1 MGKLLSMTGYGSAK
15 GSVEGQEITVE
26 LKSVNNR
33 YLDCSV
39 RLPRNFLFA
48 EDTVKQ
54 AVSAGVSRGKVD
66 VFVSAQASQ
75 DSGTVVSVNEEL
87 ARGYRD
93 AVAHIAETLGLESG
107 LNAFSL
113 ARFPDVLTVERR
125 ELDKDK
131 AAAALS
137 EITAKAVEE
146 FNAMRER
153 EGERLRR
160 DMLGKLETIEGLVS
174 VVEERSPQT
183 VKEYRERL
191 EARLRDILADR
202 SLDEQRVITEAAIF
216 ADRAAVDEI
225 TRKSI
230 DDPMCIGYFIDNEL
244 AFGGIVKAVFGAE
257 PDQPAKL
264 EFVKD
269 LKAKYGTIEALNK
282 VWDTSYADW
291 DGLLQSKAMPEGK
304 GFRKDAD
311 AFNNKFIERYF
322 ELSRKGIKSLAPHRL
337 YLGCRFVGFRH
348 AEAVRRIA
356 AKYSDVISINS
367 YHNSIANVSPDQ
379 FFGKPM
385 LIGEFHFGTYDRGM
399 FAPSLCP
406 VGTQQERAT
415 SYMRFVQGAL
425 TQPHLV
431 GTHYFQFRDQPLT
444 GRWDGEGYQIGF
456 VDVADTP
463 YRELCESARETGEH
477 MYQYRLNGK
486 AVNDMK

>member
-93 AVAHIAETLGLESG
+93 AVARITETLGLESG

-216 ADRAAVDEI
+216 ADRTAVDEETVRLRSHI
-225 TRKSI
+225 AQFRTMLEEGSPIGRKMDFLVQEFNRESNT
-230 DDPMCIGYFIDNEL
+230 IGSKCSDASL
-244 AFGGIVKAVFGAE
+244 AKVV
-257 PDQPAKL
+257 
-264 EFVKD
+264 VD
-269 LKAKYGTIEALNK
+269 LKSEIEK
-282 VWDTSYADW
+282 IREQ
-291 DGLLQSKAMPEGK
+291 LQ
-304 GFRKDAD
+304 
-311 AFNNKFIERYF
+311 
-322 ELSRKGIKSLAPHRL
+322 
-337 YLGCRFVGFRH
+337 
-348 AEAVRRIA
+348 
-356 AKYSDVISINS
+356 
-367 YHNSIANVSPDQ
+367 NV
-379 FFGKPM
+379 
-385 LIGEFHFGTYDRGM
+385 E
-399 FAPSLCP
+399 
-406 VGTQQERAT
+406 
-415 SYMRFVQGAL
+415 
-425 TQPHLV
+425 
-431 GTHYFQFRDQPLT
+431 
-444 GRWDGEGYQIGF
+444 
-456 VDVADTP
+456 
-463 YRELCESARETGEH
+463 
-477 MYQYRLNGK
+477 
-486 AVNDMK
+486 

>member
-15 GSVEGQEITVE
+15 GSIEGQEITVE

-93 AVAHIAETLGLESG
+93 AVARIAETLGLESG

-137 EITAKAVEE
+137 DITAKAVEE

-216 ADRAAVDEI
+216 ADRTAVDEETVRLRSHI
-225 TRKSI
+225 AQFRTMLEEGSPIGRKMDFLVQEFNRESNT
-230 DDPMCIGYFIDNEL
+230 IG
-244 AFGGIVKAVFGAE
+244 
-257 PDQPAKL
+257 
-264 EFVKD
+264 
-269 LKAKYGTIEALNK
+269 
-282 VWDTSYADW
+282 
-291 DGLLQSKAMPEGK
+291 SKCS
-304 GFRKDAD
+304 DA
-311 AFNNKFIERYF
+311 
-322 ELSRKGIKSLAPHRL
+322 SLAKVVVDLRSEVEKIREQL
-337 YLGCRFVGFRH
+337 Q
-348 AEAVRRIA
+348 
-356 AKYSDVISINS
+356 
-367 YHNSIANVSPDQ
+367 NV
-379 FFGKPM
+379 
-385 LIGEFHFGTYDRGM
+385 E
-399 FAPSLCP
+399 
-406 VGTQQERAT
+406 
-415 SYMRFVQGAL
+415 
-425 TQPHLV
+425 
-431 GTHYFQFRDQPLT
+431 
-444 GRWDGEGYQIGF
+444 
-456 VDVADTP
+456 
-463 YRELCESARETGEH
+463 
-477 MYQYRLNGK
+477 
-486 AVNDMK
+486 

>member
-15 GSVEGQEITVE
+15 GSVEGQEIAVE

-93 AVAHIAETLGLESG
+93 AVARIAETLGLECG

-216 ADRAAVDEI
+216 ADRTAVDEETVRLRSHI
-225 TRKSI
+225 AQFRTMLEEGSPIGRKMDFLVQEFNRESNT
-230 DDPMCIGYFIDNEL
+230 IGSKCSDASL
-244 AFGGIVKAVFGAE
+244 AKVV
-257 PDQPAKL
+257 
-264 EFVKD
+264 VD
-269 LKAKYGTIEALNK
+269 LKSEIEK
-282 VWDTSYADW
+282 IREQ
-291 DGLLQSKAMPEGK
+291 LQ
-304 GFRKDAD
+304 
-311 AFNNKFIERYF
+311 
-322 ELSRKGIKSLAPHRL
+322 
-337 YLGCRFVGFRH
+337 
-348 AEAVRRIA
+348 
-356 AKYSDVISINS
+356 
-367 YHNSIANVSPDQ
+367 NV
-379 FFGKPM
+379 
-385 LIGEFHFGTYDRGM
+385 E
-399 FAPSLCP
+399 
-406 VGTQQERAT
+406 
-415 SYMRFVQGAL
+415 
-425 TQPHLV
+425 
-431 GTHYFQFRDQPLT
+431 
-444 GRWDGEGYQIGF
+444 
-456 VDVADTP
+456 
-463 YRELCESARETGEH
+463 
-477 MYQYRLNGK
+477 
-486 AVNDMK
+486 

>member
-75 DSGTVVSVNEEL
+75 DSGTVVSVTEEL

-93 AVAHIAETLGLESG
+93 AVARIAETLGLESG

-216 ADRAAVDEI
+216 ADRTAVDEETVRLRSHI
-225 TRKSI
+225 AQFRTMLEEGSPIGRKMDFLVQEFNRESNT
-230 DDPMCIGYFIDNEL
+230 IGSKCSDASL
-244 AFGGIVKAVFGAE
+244 AKVV
-257 PDQPAKL
+257 
-264 EFVKD
+264 VD
-269 LKAKYGTIEALNK
+269 LKSEIEK
-282 VWDTSYADW
+282 IREQ
-291 DGLLQSKAMPEGK
+291 LQ
-304 GFRKDAD
+304 
-311 AFNNKFIERYF
+311 
-322 ELSRKGIKSLAPHRL
+322 
-337 YLGCRFVGFRH
+337 
-348 AEAVRRIA
+348 
-356 AKYSDVISINS
+356 
-367 YHNSIANVSPDQ
+367 NV
-379 FFGKPM
+379 
-385 LIGEFHFGTYDRGM
+385 E
-399 FAPSLCP
+399 
-406 VGTQQERAT
+406 
-415 SYMRFVQGAL
+415 
-425 TQPHLV
+425 
-431 GTHYFQFRDQPLT
+431 
-444 GRWDGEGYQIGF
+444 
-456 VDVADTP
+456 
-463 YRELCESARETGEH
+463 
-477 MYQYRLNGK
+477 
-486 AVNDMK
+486 

>member
-93 AVAHIAETLGLESG
+93 AVARIAETLGLECG

-137 EITAKAVEE
+137 DITAKAVEE

-160 DMLGKLETIEGLVS
+160 DMLGKLGTIEGLVS

-216 ADRAAVDEI
+216 ADRTAVDEETVRLRSHI
-225 TRKSI
+225 AQFRTMLEEGSPIGRKMDFLVQEFNRESNT
-230 DDPMCIGYFIDNEL
+230 IGSKCSDASL
-244 AFGGIVKAVFGAE
+244 AKVV
-257 PDQPAKL
+257 
-264 EFVKD
+264 VD
-269 LKAKYGTIEALNK
+269 LKSEIEK
-282 VWDTSYADW
+282 IREQ
-291 DGLLQSKAMPEGK
+291 LQ
-304 GFRKDAD
+304 
-311 AFNNKFIERYF
+311 
-322 ELSRKGIKSLAPHRL
+322 
-337 YLGCRFVGFRH
+337 
-348 AEAVRRIA
+348 
-356 AKYSDVISINS
+356 
-367 YHNSIANVSPDQ
+367 NV
-379 FFGKPM
+379 
-385 LIGEFHFGTYDRGM
+385 E
-399 FAPSLCP
+399 
-406 VGTQQERAT
+406 
-415 SYMRFVQGAL
+415 
-425 TQPHLV
+425 
-431 GTHYFQFRDQPLT
+431 
-444 GRWDGEGYQIGF
+444 
-456 VDVADTP
+456 
-463 YRELCESARETGEH
+463 
-477 MYQYRLNGK
+477 
-486 AVNDMK
+486 

>member
-15 GSVEGQEITVE
+15 GSVDGQEITVE

-93 AVAHIAETLGLESG
+93 AVARIAETLGLESG

-216 ADRAAVDEI
+216 ADRTAVDEETVRLRSHI
-225 TRKSI
+225 AQFRTMLEEGSPIGRKMDFLVQEFNRESNT
-230 DDPMCIGYFIDNEL
+230 IGSKCSDASL
-244 AFGGIVKAVFGAE
+244 AKVV
-257 PDQPAKL
+257 
-264 EFVKD
+264 VD
-269 LKAKYGTIEALNK
+269 LKSEIEK
-282 VWDTSYADW
+282 IREQ
-291 DGLLQSKAMPEGK
+291 LQ
-304 GFRKDAD
+304 
-311 AFNNKFIERYF
+311 
-322 ELSRKGIKSLAPHRL
+322 
-337 YLGCRFVGFRH
+337 
-348 AEAVRRIA
+348 
-356 AKYSDVISINS
+356 
-367 YHNSIANVSPDQ
+367 NV
-379 FFGKPM
+379 
-385 LIGEFHFGTYDRGM
+385 E
-399 FAPSLCP
+399 
-406 VGTQQERAT
+406 
-415 SYMRFVQGAL
+415 
-425 TQPHLV
+425 
-431 GTHYFQFRDQPLT
+431 
-444 GRWDGEGYQIGF
+444 
-456 VDVADTP
+456 
-463 YRELCESARETGEH
+463 
-477 MYQYRLNGK
+477 
-486 AVNDMK
+486 

>member
-15 GSVEGQEITVE
+15 GSVEGQEIAVE

-66 VFVSAQASQ
+66 VFVSAQTSQ

-93 AVAHIAETLGLESG
+93 AVARIAETLGLESG

-160 DMLGKLETIEGLVS
+160 DMLGKLGTIEGLVS

-216 ADRAAVDEI
+216 ADRTAVDEETVRLRSHI
-225 TRKSI
+225 AQFRTMLEEGSPIGRKMDFLVQEFNRESNT
-230 DDPMCIGYFIDNEL
+230 IGSKCSDASL
-244 AFGGIVKAVFGAE
+244 AKVV
-257 PDQPAKL
+257 
-264 EFVKD
+264 VD
-269 LKAKYGTIEALNK
+269 LKSEIEK
-282 VWDTSYADW
+282 IREQ
-291 DGLLQSKAMPEGK
+291 LQ
-304 GFRKDAD
+304 
-311 AFNNKFIERYF
+311 
-322 ELSRKGIKSLAPHRL
+322 
-337 YLGCRFVGFRH
+337 
-348 AEAVRRIA
+348 
-356 AKYSDVISINS
+356 
-367 YHNSIANVSPDQ
+367 NV
-379 FFGKPM
+379 
-385 LIGEFHFGTYDRGM
+385 E
-399 FAPSLCP
+399 
-406 VGTQQERAT
+406 
-415 SYMRFVQGAL
+415 
-425 TQPHLV
+425 
-431 GTHYFQFRDQPLT
+431 
-444 GRWDGEGYQIGF
+444 
-456 VDVADTP
+456 
-463 YRELCESARETGEH
+463 
-477 MYQYRLNGK
+477 
-486 AVNDMK
+486 

>member
-93 AVAHIAETLGLESG
+93 AVARIAETLGLESG

-160 DMLGKLETIEGLVS
+160 DMIGKLETIEGLVS

-216 ADRAAVDEI
+216 ADRTAVDEETVRLRSHIAQFRTMLEEGSPIGRKMDFLVQEFNRESNTIGSKCQDINI
-225 TRKSI
+225 TRLVVELKS
-230 DDPMCIGYFIDNEL
+230 E
-244 AFGGIVKAVFGAE
+244 
-257 PDQPAKL
+257 
-264 EFVKD
+264 
-269 LKAKYGTIEALNK
+269 IEKIREQIQN
-282 VWDTSYADW
+282 
-291 DGLLQSKAMPEGK
+291 
-304 GFRKDAD
+304 
-311 AFNNKFIERYF
+311 IE
-322 ELSRKGIKSLAPHRL
+322 
-337 YLGCRFVGFRH
+337 
-348 AEAVRRIA
+348 
-356 AKYSDVISINS
+356 
-367 YHNSIANVSPDQ
+367 
-379 FFGKPM
+379 
-385 LIGEFHFGTYDRGM
+385 
-399 FAPSLCP
+399 
-406 VGTQQERAT
+406 
-415 SYMRFVQGAL
+415 
-425 TQPHLV
+425 
-431 GTHYFQFRDQPLT
+431 
-444 GRWDGEGYQIGF
+444 
-456 VDVADTP
+456 
-463 YRELCESARETGEH
+463 
-477 MYQYRLNGK
+477 
-486 AVNDMK
+486 

>member
-33 YLDCSV
+33 YLDCSI

-93 AVAHIAETLGLESG
+93 AVARIAETLGLESG

-160 DMLGKLETIEGLVS
+160 DMLGKLETIEELVS

-216 ADRAAVDEI
+216 ADRTAVDEETVRLRSHI
-225 TRKSI
+225 AQFRIMLEEGSPIGRKMDFLVQEFNRESNT
-230 DDPMCIGYFIDNEL
+230 IGSKCSDASL
-244 AFGGIVKAVFGAE
+244 AKVV
-257 PDQPAKL
+257 
-264 EFVKD
+264 VD
-269 LKAKYGTIEALNK
+269 LKSEIEK
-282 VWDTSYADW
+282 IREQ
-291 DGLLQSKAMPEGK
+291 LQ
-304 GFRKDAD
+304 
-311 AFNNKFIERYF
+311 
-322 ELSRKGIKSLAPHRL
+322 
-337 YLGCRFVGFRH
+337 
-348 AEAVRRIA
+348 
-356 AKYSDVISINS
+356 
-367 YHNSIANVSPDQ
+367 NV
-379 FFGKPM
+379 
-385 LIGEFHFGTYDRGM
+385 E
-399 FAPSLCP
+399 
-406 VGTQQERAT
+406 
-415 SYMRFVQGAL
+415 
-425 TQPHLV
+425 
-431 GTHYFQFRDQPLT
+431 
-444 GRWDGEGYQIGF
+444 
-456 VDVADTP
+456 
-463 YRELCESARETGEH
+463 
-477 MYQYRLNGK
+477 
-486 AVNDMK
+486 

>member
-15 GSVEGQEITVE
+15 GSVEGQEIAVE

-33 YLDCSV
+33 YLDCSI

-93 AVAHIAETLGLESG
+93 AVARIAETLGLESG

-137 EITAKAVEE
+137 DITAKAVEE

-216 ADRAAVDEI
+216 AARTAVDEETVRLRSHI
-225 TRKSI
+225 AQFRTMLEEGSPIGRKMDFLVQEFNRESNT
-230 DDPMCIGYFIDNEL
+230 IGSKCSDASL
-244 AFGGIVKAVFGAE
+244 AKVV
-257 PDQPAKL
+257 
-264 EFVKD
+264 VD
-269 LKAKYGTIEALNK
+269 LKSEIEK
-282 VWDTSYADW
+282 IREQ
-291 DGLLQSKAMPEGK
+291 LQ
-304 GFRKDAD
+304 
-311 AFNNKFIERYF
+311 
-322 ELSRKGIKSLAPHRL
+322 
-337 YLGCRFVGFRH
+337 
-348 AEAVRRIA
+348 
-356 AKYSDVISINS
+356 
-367 YHNSIANVSPDQ
+367 NV
-379 FFGKPM
+379 
-385 LIGEFHFGTYDRGM
+385 E
-399 FAPSLCP
+399 
-406 VGTQQERAT
+406 
-415 SYMRFVQGAL
+415 
-425 TQPHLV
+425 
-431 GTHYFQFRDQPLT
+431 
-444 GRWDGEGYQIGF
+444 
-456 VDVADTP
+456 
-463 YRELCESARETGEH
+463 
-477 MYQYRLNGK
+477 
-486 AVNDMK
+486 

>member
-39 RLPRNFLFA
+39 RRPRNSLFA

-216 ADRAAVDEI
+216 ADRTAVDEETVRLRSHI
-225 TRKSI
+225 AQFRTMLEEGSPIGRKMDFLVQEFNRESNT
-230 DDPMCIGYFIDNEL
+230 IGSKCSDASL
-244 AFGGIVKAVFGAE
+244 AKVV
-257 PDQPAKL
+257 
-264 EFVKD
+264 VD
-269 LKAKYGTIEALNK
+269 LKSEIEK
-282 VWDTSYADW
+282 IREQ
-291 DGLLQSKAMPEGK
+291 LQ
-304 GFRKDAD
+304 
-311 AFNNKFIERYF
+311 
-322 ELSRKGIKSLAPHRL
+322 
-337 YLGCRFVGFRH
+337 
-348 AEAVRRIA
+348 
-356 AKYSDVISINS
+356 
-367 YHNSIANVSPDQ
+367 NV
-379 FFGKPM
+379 
-385 LIGEFHFGTYDRGM
+385 E
-399 FAPSLCP
+399 
-406 VGTQQERAT
+406 
-415 SYMRFVQGAL
+415 
-425 TQPHLV
+425 
-431 GTHYFQFRDQPLT
+431 
-444 GRWDGEGYQIGF
+444 
-456 VDVADTP
+456 
-463 YRELCESARETGEH
+463 
-477 MYQYRLNGK
+477 
-486 AVNDMK
+486 

>member
-15 GSVEGQEITVE
+15 GSVESQEITVE

-93 AVAHIAETLGLESG
+93 AVARIAETLGLESG

-113 ARFPDVLTVERR
+113 ARFPDALTVERR

-160 DMLGKLETIEGLVS
+160 DMLGKLETIEELVS

-216 ADRAAVDEI
+216 ADRTAVDEETVRLRSHI
-225 TRKSI
+225 AQFRTMLEEGSPIGRKMDFLVQEFNRESNT
-230 DDPMCIGYFIDNEL
+230 IGSKCSDASL
-244 AFGGIVKAVFGAE
+244 AKVV
-257 PDQPAKL
+257 
-264 EFVKD
+264 VD
-269 LKAKYGTIEALNK
+269 LKSEIEK
-282 VWDTSYADW
+282 IREQ
-291 DGLLQSKAMPEGK
+291 LQ
-304 GFRKDAD
+304 
-311 AFNNKFIERYF
+311 
-322 ELSRKGIKSLAPHRL
+322 
-337 YLGCRFVGFRH
+337 
-348 AEAVRRIA
+348 
-356 AKYSDVISINS
+356 
-367 YHNSIANVSPDQ
+367 NV
-379 FFGKPM
+379 
-385 LIGEFHFGTYDRGM
+385 E
-399 FAPSLCP
+399 
-406 VGTQQERAT
+406 
-415 SYMRFVQGAL
+415 
-425 TQPHLV
+425 
-431 GTHYFQFRDQPLT
+431 
-444 GRWDGEGYQIGF
+444 
-456 VDVADTP
+456 
-463 YRELCESARETGEH
+463 
-477 MYQYRLNGK
+477 
-486 AVNDMK
+486 

>member
-93 AVAHIAETLGLESG
+93 AVARIAETLGLESG

-125 ELDKDK
+125 ELNKDK

-183 VKEYRERL
+183 VKEYRGRL

-216 ADRAAVDEI
+216 ADRTAVDEETVRLRSHI
-225 TRKSI
+225 AQFRTMLEEGSPIGRKMDFLVQEFNRESNT
-230 DDPMCIGYFIDNEL
+230 IGSKCSDASL
-244 AFGGIVKAVFGAE
+244 AKVV
-257 PDQPAKL
+257 
-264 EFVKD
+264 VD
-269 LKAKYGTIEALNK
+269 LKSEIEK
-282 VWDTSYADW
+282 IREQ
-291 DGLLQSKAMPEGK
+291 LQ
-304 GFRKDAD
+304 
-311 AFNNKFIERYF
+311 
-322 ELSRKGIKSLAPHRL
+322 
-337 YLGCRFVGFRH
+337 
-348 AEAVRRIA
+348 
-356 AKYSDVISINS
+356 
-367 YHNSIANVSPDQ
+367 NV
-379 FFGKPM
+379 
-385 LIGEFHFGTYDRGM
+385 E
-399 FAPSLCP
+399 
-406 VGTQQERAT
+406 
-415 SYMRFVQGAL
+415 
-425 TQPHLV
+425 
-431 GTHYFQFRDQPLT
+431 
-444 GRWDGEGYQIGF
+444 
-456 VDVADTP
+456 
-463 YRELCESARETGEH
+463 
-477 MYQYRLNGK
+477 
-486 AVNDMK
+486 

>member
-93 AVAHIAETLGLESG
+93 AVARIAETLGLESG

-216 ADRAAVDEI
+216 ADRTAVDEETVRLRSHI
-225 TRKSI
+225 AQFCTMLEEGSPIGRKMDFLVQEFNRESNT
-230 DDPMCIGYFIDNEL
+230 IGSKCSDASL
-244 AFGGIVKAVFGAE
+244 AKVV
-257 PDQPAKL
+257 
-264 EFVKD
+264 VD
-269 LKAKYGTIEALNK
+269 LKSEIEK
-282 VWDTSYADW
+282 IREQ
-291 DGLLQSKAMPEGK
+291 LQ
-304 GFRKDAD
+304 
-311 AFNNKFIERYF
+311 
-322 ELSRKGIKSLAPHRL
+322 
-337 YLGCRFVGFRH
+337 
-348 AEAVRRIA
+348 
-356 AKYSDVISINS
+356 
-367 YHNSIANVSPDQ
+367 NV
-379 FFGKPM
+379 
-385 LIGEFHFGTYDRGM
+385 E
-399 FAPSLCP
+399 
-406 VGTQQERAT
+406 
-415 SYMRFVQGAL
+415 
-425 TQPHLV
+425 
-431 GTHYFQFRDQPLT
+431 
-444 GRWDGEGYQIGF
+444 
-456 VDVADTP
+456 
-463 YRELCESARETGEH
+463 
-477 MYQYRLNGK
+477 
-486 AVNDMK
+486 

>member
-15 GSVEGQEITVE
+15 SSVEGQEITVE

-93 AVAHIAETLGLESG
+93 AVARIAETLGLESG

-216 ADRAAVDEI
+216 ADRTAVDEETVRLRSHI
-225 TRKSI
+225 AQFRTMLEEGSPIGRKMDFLVQEFNRESNT
-230 DDPMCIGYFIDNEL
+230 IGSKCSDASL
-244 AFGGIVKAVFGAE
+244 AKVV
-257 PDQPAKL
+257 
-264 EFVKD
+264 VD
-269 LKAKYGTIEALNK
+269 LKSEIEK
-282 VWDTSYADW
+282 IREQ
-291 DGLLQSKAMPEGK
+291 LQ
-304 GFRKDAD
+304 
-311 AFNNKFIERYF
+311 
-322 ELSRKGIKSLAPHRL
+322 
-337 YLGCRFVGFRH
+337 
-348 AEAVRRIA
+348 
-356 AKYSDVISINS
+356 
-367 YHNSIANVSPDQ
+367 NV
-379 FFGKPM
+379 
-385 LIGEFHFGTYDRGM
+385 E
-399 FAPSLCP
+399 
-406 VGTQQERAT
+406 
-415 SYMRFVQGAL
+415 
-425 TQPHLV
+425 
-431 GTHYFQFRDQPLT
+431 
-444 GRWDGEGYQIGF
+444 
-456 VDVADTP
+456 
-463 YRELCESARETGEH
+463 
-477 MYQYRLNGK
+477 
-486 AVNDMK
+486 

>member
-15 GSVEGQEITVE
+15 CSVEGQEITVE

-54 AVSAGVSRGKVD
+54 AVSTGVSRGKVD

-93 AVAHIAETLGLESG
+93 AVARIGETLGLESG

-216 ADRAAVDEI
+216 ADRTAVDEETVRLRSHI
-225 TRKSI
+225 AQFRTMLEEGSPIGRKMDFLVQEFNRESNT
-230 DDPMCIGYFIDNEL
+230 IGSKCSDASL
-244 AFGGIVKAVFGAE
+244 AKVV
-257 PDQPAKL
+257 
-264 EFVKD
+264 VD
-269 LKAKYGTIEALNK
+269 LKSEIEK
-282 VWDTSYADW
+282 IREQ
-291 DGLLQSKAMPEGK
+291 LQ
-304 GFRKDAD
+304 
-311 AFNNKFIERYF
+311 
-322 ELSRKGIKSLAPHRL
+322 
-337 YLGCRFVGFRH
+337 
-348 AEAVRRIA
+348 
-356 AKYSDVISINS
+356 
-367 YHNSIANVSPDQ
+367 NV
-379 FFGKPM
+379 
-385 LIGEFHFGTYDRGM
+385 E
-399 FAPSLCP
+399 
-406 VGTQQERAT
+406 
-415 SYMRFVQGAL
+415 
-425 TQPHLV
+425 
-431 GTHYFQFRDQPLT
+431 
-444 GRWDGEGYQIGF
+444 
-456 VDVADTP
+456 
-463 YRELCESARETGEH
+463 
-477 MYQYRLNGK
+477 
-486 AVNDMK
+486 

>member
-93 AVAHIAETLGLESG
+93 AVARIAETLGLESG

-125 ELDKDK
+125 ELNKDK

-216 ADRAAVDEI
+216 ADRTAVDEETVRLRSHI
-225 TRKSI
+225 AQFRTMLDEGSPIGRKMDFLVQEFNRESNT
-230 DDPMCIGYFIDNEL
+230 IGSKCSDASL
-244 AFGGIVKAVFGAE
+244 AKVV
-257 PDQPAKL
+257 
-264 EFVKD
+264 VD
-269 LKAKYGTIEALNK
+269 LKSEIEK
-282 VWDTSYADW
+282 IREQ
-291 DGLLQSKAMPEGK
+291 LQ
-304 GFRKDAD
+304 
-311 AFNNKFIERYF
+311 
-322 ELSRKGIKSLAPHRL
+322 
-337 YLGCRFVGFRH
+337 
-348 AEAVRRIA
+348 
-356 AKYSDVISINS
+356 
-367 YHNSIANVSPDQ
+367 NV
-379 FFGKPM
+379 
-385 LIGEFHFGTYDRGM
+385 E
-399 FAPSLCP
+399 
-406 VGTQQERAT
+406 
-415 SYMRFVQGAL
+415 
-425 TQPHLV
+425 
-431 GTHYFQFRDQPLT
+431 
-444 GRWDGEGYQIGF
+444 
-456 VDVADTP
+456 
-463 YRELCESARETGEH
+463 
-477 MYQYRLNGK
+477 
-486 AVNDMK
+486 

>member
-15 GSVEGQEITVE
+15 GSVEGQEIAVE

-33 YLDCSV
+33 YLDCSI

-93 AVAHIAETLGLESG
+93 AVARIAETLGLECG

-137 EITAKAVEE
+137 DITAKAVEE

-160 DMLGKLETIEGLVS
+160 DMLGKLGTIEGLVS

-216 ADRAAVDEI
+216 ADRTAVDEETVRLRSHI
-225 TRKSI
+225 AQFRTMLEEGSPIGRKMDFLVQEFNRESNT
-230 DDPMCIGYFIDNEL
+230 IGSKCSNASL
-244 AFGGIVKAVFGAE
+244 AKVV
-257 PDQPAKL
+257 
-264 EFVKD
+264 VD
-269 LKAKYGTIEALNK
+269 LKSEIEK
-282 VWDTSYADW
+282 IREQ
-291 DGLLQSKAMPEGK
+291 LQ
-304 GFRKDAD
+304 
-311 AFNNKFIERYF
+311 
-322 ELSRKGIKSLAPHRL
+322 
-337 YLGCRFVGFRH
+337 
-348 AEAVRRIA
+348 
-356 AKYSDVISINS
+356 
-367 YHNSIANVSPDQ
+367 NV
-379 FFGKPM
+379 
-385 LIGEFHFGTYDRGM
+385 E
-399 FAPSLCP
+399 
-406 VGTQQERAT
+406 
-415 SYMRFVQGAL
+415 
-425 TQPHLV
+425 
-431 GTHYFQFRDQPLT
+431 
-444 GRWDGEGYQIGF
+444 
-456 VDVADTP
+456 
-463 YRELCESARETGEH
+463 
-477 MYQYRLNGK
+477 
-486 AVNDMK
+486 

>member
-93 AVAHIAETLGLESG
+93 AVARIAETLGLESG

-125 ELDKDK
+125 ELNKDK

-216 ADRAAVDEI
+216 ADRTAVDEETVRLRSHI
-225 TRKSI
+225 AQFRTLLEEGSPIGRKMDFLVQEFNRESNT
-230 DDPMCIGYFIDNEL
+230 IGSKCSDASL
-244 AFGGIVKAVFGAE
+244 AKVV
-257 PDQPAKL
+257 
-264 EFVKD
+264 VD
-269 LKAKYGTIEALNK
+269 LKSEIEK
-282 VWDTSYADW
+282 IREQ
-291 DGLLQSKAMPEGK
+291 LQ
-304 GFRKDAD
+304 
-311 AFNNKFIERYF
+311 
-322 ELSRKGIKSLAPHRL
+322 
-337 YLGCRFVGFRH
+337 
-348 AEAVRRIA
+348 
-356 AKYSDVISINS
+356 
-367 YHNSIANVSPDQ
+367 NV
-379 FFGKPM
+379 
-385 LIGEFHFGTYDRGM
+385 E
-399 FAPSLCP
+399 
-406 VGTQQERAT
+406 
-415 SYMRFVQGAL
+415 
-425 TQPHLV
+425 
-431 GTHYFQFRDQPLT
+431 
-444 GRWDGEGYQIGF
+444 
-456 VDVADTP
+456 
-463 YRELCESARETGEH
+463 
-477 MYQYRLNGK
+477 
-486 AVNDMK
+486 

>member
-39 RLPRNFLFA
+39 RLPRIFLFA

-54 AVSAGVSRGKVD
+54 AVSTGVSRGKVD

-93 AVAHIAETLGLESG
+93 AVARIAETLGLESG

-153 EGERLRR
+153 EGKRLRR

-216 ADRAAVDEI
+216 ADRTAVDEETVRLRSHI
-225 TRKSI
+225 AQFRTMLEEGSPIGRKMDFLVQEFNRESNT
-230 DDPMCIGYFIDNEL
+230 IGSKCSDASL
-244 AFGGIVKAVFGAE
+244 AKVV
-257 PDQPAKL
+257 
-264 EFVKD
+264 VD
-269 LKAKYGTIEALNK
+269 LKSEIEK
-282 VWDTSYADW
+282 IREQ
-291 DGLLQSKAMPEGK
+291 LQ
-304 GFRKDAD
+304 
-311 AFNNKFIERYF
+311 
-322 ELSRKGIKSLAPHRL
+322 
-337 YLGCRFVGFRH
+337 
-348 AEAVRRIA
+348 
-356 AKYSDVISINS
+356 
-367 YHNSIANVSPDQ
+367 NV
-379 FFGKPM
+379 
-385 LIGEFHFGTYDRGM
+385 E
-399 FAPSLCP
+399 
-406 VGTQQERAT
+406 
-415 SYMRFVQGAL
+415 
-425 TQPHLV
+425 
-431 GTHYFQFRDQPLT
+431 
-444 GRWDGEGYQIGF
+444 
-456 VDVADTP
+456 
-463 YRELCESARETGEH
+463 
-477 MYQYRLNGK
+477 
-486 AVNDMK
+486 

>member
-93 AVAHIAETLGLESG
+93 AVSRIAETLGLESG

-216 ADRAAVDEI
+216 ADRTAVDEETVRLRSHI
-225 TRKSI
+225 AQFRTMLEEGSPIGRKMDFLVQEFNRESNT
-230 DDPMCIGYFIDNEL
+230 IGSKCSDASL
-244 AFGGIVKAVFGAE
+244 AKVV
-257 PDQPAKL
+257 
-264 EFVKD
+264 VD
-269 LKAKYGTIEALNK
+269 LKSEIEK
-282 VWDTSYADW
+282 IREQ
-291 DGLLQSKAMPEGK
+291 LQ
-304 GFRKDAD
+304 
-311 AFNNKFIERYF
+311 
-322 ELSRKGIKSLAPHRL
+322 
-337 YLGCRFVGFRH
+337 
-348 AEAVRRIA
+348 
-356 AKYSDVISINS
+356 
-367 YHNSIANVSPDQ
+367 NV
-379 FFGKPM
+379 
-385 LIGEFHFGTYDRGM
+385 E
-399 FAPSLCP
+399 
-406 VGTQQERAT
+406 
-415 SYMRFVQGAL
+415 
-425 TQPHLV
+425 
-431 GTHYFQFRDQPLT
+431 
-444 GRWDGEGYQIGF
+444 
-456 VDVADTP
+456 
-463 YRELCESARETGEH
+463 
-477 MYQYRLNGK
+477 
-486 AVNDMK
+486 

>member
-107 LNAFSL
+107 LSAFSL

-160 DMLGKLETIEGLVS
+160 DMLGKIETIEGLVS

-216 ADRAAVDEI
+216 ADRTAVDEETVRLRSHI
-225 TRKSI
+225 AQFRTMLEEGSPIGRKMDFLVQEFNRESNT
-230 DDPMCIGYFIDNEL
+230 IGSKCSDASL
-244 AFGGIVKAVFGAE
+244 AKVV
-257 PDQPAKL
+257 
-264 EFVKD
+264 VD
-269 LKAKYGTIEALNK
+269 LKSEIEK
-282 VWDTSYADW
+282 IREQ
-291 DGLLQSKAMPEGK
+291 LQ
-304 GFRKDAD
+304 
-311 AFNNKFIERYF
+311 
-322 ELSRKGIKSLAPHRL
+322 
-337 YLGCRFVGFRH
+337 
-348 AEAVRRIA
+348 
-356 AKYSDVISINS
+356 
-367 YHNSIANVSPDQ
+367 NV
-379 FFGKPM
+379 
-385 LIGEFHFGTYDRGM
+385 E
-399 FAPSLCP
+399 
-406 VGTQQERAT
+406 
-415 SYMRFVQGAL
+415 
-425 TQPHLV
+425 
-431 GTHYFQFRDQPLT
+431 
-444 GRWDGEGYQIGF
+444 
-456 VDVADTP
+456 
-463 YRELCESARETGEH
+463 
-477 MYQYRLNGK
+477 
-486 AVNDMK
+486 

>member
-1 MGKLLSMTGYGSAK
+1 MGKLLRMTGYGSAK

-48 EDTVKQ
+48 DDTVKQ

-93 AVAHIAETLGLESG
+93 AVARIAETLGLESG

-216 ADRAAVDEI
+216 ADRTAVDEETVRLRSHI
-225 TRKSI
+225 AQFRTMLEEGSPIGRKMDFLVQEFNRESNT
-230 DDPMCIGYFIDNEL
+230 IGSKCSDASL
-244 AFGGIVKAVFGAE
+244 AKVV
-257 PDQPAKL
+257 
-264 EFVKD
+264 VD
-269 LKAKYGTIEALNK
+269 LKSEIEK
-282 VWDTSYADW
+282 IREQ
-291 DGLLQSKAMPEGK
+291 LQ
-304 GFRKDAD
+304 
-311 AFNNKFIERYF
+311 
-322 ELSRKGIKSLAPHRL
+322 
-337 YLGCRFVGFRH
+337 
-348 AEAVRRIA
+348 
-356 AKYSDVISINS
+356 
-367 YHNSIANVSPDQ
+367 NV
-379 FFGKPM
+379 
-385 LIGEFHFGTYDRGM
+385 E
-399 FAPSLCP
+399 
-406 VGTQQERAT
+406 
-415 SYMRFVQGAL
+415 
-425 TQPHLV
+425 
-431 GTHYFQFRDQPLT
+431 
-444 GRWDGEGYQIGF
+444 
-456 VDVADTP
+456 
-463 YRELCESARETGEH
+463 
-477 MYQYRLNGK
+477 
-486 AVNDMK
+486 

>member
-1 MGKLLSMTGYGSAK
+1 MGKLLRMTGYGSAK

-48 EDTVKQ
+48 DDTVKQ

-93 AVAHIAETLGLESG
+93 AVARIAETLGLESG

-216 ADRAAVDEI
+216 ADRTAVDEETVRLRSHI
-225 TRKSI
+225 AQFRTMLEEGSPIGRKMDFLVQEFNRESNT
-230 DDPMCIGYFIDNEL
+230 IGSKCSDASL
-244 AFGGIVKAVFGAE
+244 AKVV
-257 PDQPAKL
+257 
-264 EFVKD
+264 VD
-269 LKAKYGTIEALNK
+269 LKSEIEK
-282 VWDTSYADW
+282 
-291 DGLLQSKAMPEGK
+291 
-304 GFRKDAD
+304 
-311 AFNNKFIERYF
+311 I
-322 ELSRKGIKSLAPHRL
+322 
-337 YLGCRFVGFRH
+337 
-348 AEAVRRIA
+348 
-356 AKYSDVISINS
+356 
-367 YHNSIANVSPDQ
+367 
-379 FFGKPM
+379 
-385 LIGEFHFGTYDRGM
+385 
-399 FAPSLCP
+399 
-406 VGTQQERAT
+406 
-415 SYMRFVQGAL
+415 
-425 TQPHLV
+425 
-431 GTHYFQFRDQPLT
+431 RDQLQNV
-444 GRWDGEGYQIGF
+444 E
-456 VDVADTP
+456 
-463 YRELCESARETGEH
+463 
-477 MYQYRLNGK
+477 
-486 AVNDMK
+486 

>member
-26 LKSVNNR
+26 LKCVNNR

-93 AVAHIAETLGLESG
+93 AVARIAETLGLESG

-125 ELDKDK
+125 ELNKDK

-216 ADRAAVDEI
+216 ADRTAVDEETVRLRSHI
-225 TRKSI
+225 AQFRTMLEEGSPIGRKMDFLVQEFNRESNT
-230 DDPMCIGYFIDNEL
+230 IGSKCSDASL
-244 AFGGIVKAVFGAE
+244 AKVV
-257 PDQPAKL
+257 
-264 EFVKD
+264 VD
-269 LKAKYGTIEALNK
+269 LKSEIEK
-282 VWDTSYADW
+282 IREQ
-291 DGLLQSKAMPEGK
+291 LQ
-304 GFRKDAD
+304 
-311 AFNNKFIERYF
+311 
-322 ELSRKGIKSLAPHRL
+322 
-337 YLGCRFVGFRH
+337 
-348 AEAVRRIA
+348 
-356 AKYSDVISINS
+356 
-367 YHNSIANVSPDQ
+367 NV
-379 FFGKPM
+379 
-385 LIGEFHFGTYDRGM
+385 E
-399 FAPSLCP
+399 
-406 VGTQQERAT
+406 
-415 SYMRFVQGAL
+415 
-425 TQPHLV
+425 
-431 GTHYFQFRDQPLT
+431 
-444 GRWDGEGYQIGF
+444 
-456 VDVADTP
+456 
-463 YRELCESARETGEH
+463 
-477 MYQYRLNGK
+477 
-486 AVNDMK
+486 

>member
-1 MGKLLSMTGYGSAK
+1 MIRSMTGYGR
-15 GSVEGQEITVE
+15 GEGVLHDRAITVE
-26 LKSVNNR
+26 VRAVNNR

-54 AVSAGVSRGKVD
+54 AVSVGVSRGKVD

-93 AVAHIAETLGLESG
+93 AVARIAETLGLESG

-216 ADRAAVDEI
+216 ADRTAVDEETVRLRSHI
-225 TRKSI
+225 AQFRTMLEEGSPIGRKMDFLVQEFNRESNT
-230 DDPMCIGYFIDNEL
+230 IGSKCSDASL
-244 AFGGIVKAVFGAE
+244 AKVV
-257 PDQPAKL
+257 
-264 EFVKD
+264 VD
-269 LKAKYGTIEALNK
+269 LKSEIEK
-282 VWDTSYADW
+282 IREQ
-291 DGLLQSKAMPEGK
+291 LQ
-304 GFRKDAD
+304 
-311 AFNNKFIERYF
+311 
-322 ELSRKGIKSLAPHRL
+322 
-337 YLGCRFVGFRH
+337 
-348 AEAVRRIA
+348 
-356 AKYSDVISINS
+356 
-367 YHNSIANVSPDQ
+367 NV
-379 FFGKPM
+379 
-385 LIGEFHFGTYDRGM
+385 E
-399 FAPSLCP
+399 
-406 VGTQQERAT
+406 
-415 SYMRFVQGAL
+415 
-425 TQPHLV
+425 
-431 GTHYFQFRDQPLT
+431 
-444 GRWDGEGYQIGF
+444 
-456 VDVADTP
+456 
-463 YRELCESARETGEH
+463 
-477 MYQYRLNGK
+477 
-486 AVNDMK
+486 

>member
-93 AVAHIAETLGLESG
+93 AVAHIAEALGLESG

-216 ADRAAVDEI
+216 ADRTAVDEETVRLRSHI
-225 TRKSI
+225 AQFRTMLEEGSPIGRKMDFLVQEFNRESNT
-230 DDPMCIGYFIDNEL
+230 IGSKCSDASL
-244 AFGGIVKAVFGAE
+244 AKVV
-257 PDQPAKL
+257 
-264 EFVKD
+264 VD
-269 LKAKYGTIEALNK
+269 LKSEIEK
-282 VWDTSYADW
+282 IREQ
-291 DGLLQSKAMPEGK
+291 LQ
-304 GFRKDAD
+304 
-311 AFNNKFIERYF
+311 
-322 ELSRKGIKSLAPHRL
+322 
-337 YLGCRFVGFRH
+337 
-348 AEAVRRIA
+348 
-356 AKYSDVISINS
+356 
-367 YHNSIANVSPDQ
+367 NV
-379 FFGKPM
+379 
-385 LIGEFHFGTYDRGM
+385 E
-399 FAPSLCP
+399 
-406 VGTQQERAT
+406 
-415 SYMRFVQGAL
+415 
-425 TQPHLV
+425 
-431 GTHYFQFRDQPLT
+431 
-444 GRWDGEGYQIGF
+444 
-456 VDVADTP
+456 
-463 YRELCESARETGEH
+463 
-477 MYQYRLNGK
+477 
-486 AVNDMK
+486 

>member
-1 MGKLLSMTGYGSAK
+1 MGRLLSMTGYGSAK

-93 AVAHIAETLGLESG
+93 AVARIAETLGLESG

-202 SLDEQRVITEAAIF
+202 ALDEQRVITEAAIF
-216 ADRAAVDEI
+216 ADRTAVDEETVRLRSHI
-225 TRKSI
+225 AQFRTMLEEGSPIGRKMDFLVQEFNRESNT
-230 DDPMCIGYFIDNEL
+230 IGSKCSDASL
-244 AFGGIVKAVFGAE
+244 AKVV
-257 PDQPAKL
+257 
-264 EFVKD
+264 VD
-269 LKAKYGTIEALNK
+269 LKSEIEK
-282 VWDTSYADW
+282 IREQ
-291 DGLLQSKAMPEGK
+291 LQ
-304 GFRKDAD
+304 
-311 AFNNKFIERYF
+311 
-322 ELSRKGIKSLAPHRL
+322 
-337 YLGCRFVGFRH
+337 
-348 AEAVRRIA
+348 
-356 AKYSDVISINS
+356 
-367 YHNSIANVSPDQ
+367 NV
-379 FFGKPM
+379 
-385 LIGEFHFGTYDRGM
+385 E
-399 FAPSLCP
+399 
-406 VGTQQERAT
+406 
-415 SYMRFVQGAL
+415 
-425 TQPHLV
+425 
-431 GTHYFQFRDQPLT
+431 
-444 GRWDGEGYQIGF
+444 
-456 VDVADTP
+456 
-463 YRELCESARETGEH
+463 
-477 MYQYRLNGK
+477 
-486 AVNDMK
+486 

>member
-93 AVAHIAETLGLESG
+93 AVARIAETLGLESG

-183 VKEYRERL
+183 VREYRERL

-216 ADRAAVDEI
+216 ADRTAVDEETVRLRSHI
-225 TRKSI
+225 AQFRTMLEEGSPIGRKMDFLVQEFNRESNT
-230 DDPMCIGYFIDNEL
+230 IGSKCSDASL
-244 AFGGIVKAVFGAE
+244 AKVV
-257 PDQPAKL
+257 
-264 EFVKD
+264 VD
-269 LKAKYGTIEALNK
+269 LKSEIEK
-282 VWDTSYADW
+282 IREQ
-291 DGLLQSKAMPEGK
+291 LQ
-304 GFRKDAD
+304 
-311 AFNNKFIERYF
+311 
-322 ELSRKGIKSLAPHRL
+322 
-337 YLGCRFVGFRH
+337 
-348 AEAVRRIA
+348 
-356 AKYSDVISINS
+356 
-367 YHNSIANVSPDQ
+367 NV
-379 FFGKPM
+379 
-385 LIGEFHFGTYDRGM
+385 E
-399 FAPSLCP
+399 
-406 VGTQQERAT
+406 
-415 SYMRFVQGAL
+415 
-425 TQPHLV
+425 
-431 GTHYFQFRDQPLT
+431 
-444 GRWDGEGYQIGF
+444 
-456 VDVADTP
+456 
-463 YRELCESARETGEH
+463 
-477 MYQYRLNGK
+477 
-486 AVNDMK
+486 

>member
-93 AVAHIAETLGLESG
+93 AVARIAETLGLESG

-191 EARLRDILADR
+191 EARLRDILADC

-216 ADRAAVDEI
+216 ADRTAVDEETVRLRSHI
-225 TRKSI
+225 AQFRTMLEEGSPIGRKMDFLVQEFNRESNT
-230 DDPMCIGYFIDNEL
+230 IGSKCSDASL
-244 AFGGIVKAVFGAE
+244 AKVV
-257 PDQPAKL
+257 
-264 EFVKD
+264 VD
-269 LKAKYGTIEALNK
+269 LKSEIEK
-282 VWDTSYADW
+282 IREQ
-291 DGLLQSKAMPEGK
+291 LQ
-304 GFRKDAD
+304 
-311 AFNNKFIERYF
+311 
-322 ELSRKGIKSLAPHRL
+322 
-337 YLGCRFVGFRH
+337 
-348 AEAVRRIA
+348 
-356 AKYSDVISINS
+356 
-367 YHNSIANVSPDQ
+367 NV
-379 FFGKPM
+379 
-385 LIGEFHFGTYDRGM
+385 E
-399 FAPSLCP
+399 
-406 VGTQQERAT
+406 
-415 SYMRFVQGAL
+415 
-425 TQPHLV
+425 
-431 GTHYFQFRDQPLT
+431 
-444 GRWDGEGYQIGF
+444 
-456 VDVADTP
+456 
-463 YRELCESARETGEH
+463 
-477 MYQYRLNGK
+477 
-486 AVNDMK
+486 

>member
-87 ARGYRD
+87 ARGDR
-93 AVAHIAETLGLESG
+93 G

-216 ADRAAVDEI
+216 ADRTAVDEETVRLRSHI
-225 TRKSI
+225 AQFRTMLEEGSPIGRKMDFLVQEFNRESNT
-230 DDPMCIGYFIDNEL
+230 IGSKGND
-244 AFGGIVKAVFGAE
+244 
-257 PDQPAKL
+257 L
-264 EFVKD
+264 EQARTVVE
-269 LKAKYGTIEALNK
+269 LKAELEKIREQTQNIE
-282 VWDTSYADW
+282 
-291 DGLLQSKAMPEGK
+291 
-304 GFRKDAD
+304 
-311 AFNNKFIERYF
+311 
-322 ELSRKGIKSLAPHRL
+322 
-337 YLGCRFVGFRH
+337 
-348 AEAVRRIA
+348 
-356 AKYSDVISINS
+356 
-367 YHNSIANVSPDQ
+367 
-379 FFGKPM
+379 
-385 LIGEFHFGTYDRGM
+385 
-399 FAPSLCP
+399 
-406 VGTQQERAT
+406 
-415 SYMRFVQGAL
+415 
-425 TQPHLV
+425 
-431 GTHYFQFRDQPLT
+431 
-444 GRWDGEGYQIGF
+444 
-456 VDVADTP
+456 
-463 YRELCESARETGEH
+463 
-477 MYQYRLNGK
+477 
-486 AVNDMK
+486 